1 MSILLISEYN
11 DQGLSSTIFSLCAAA
26 QELRAPMDLLLVGE
40 GTAELPPAAHNLP
53 GIRKVLWGNGQQK
66 GASLPEVVA
75 PRVAELMTDY
85 TYLIGAATTFGK
97 SLLPRIAALL
107 DCPMVS
113 EIIKVIDKKTFVRP
127 AYAGNVLQTLEVKT
141 SKVVLSVRVTAFESK
156 SDVGATPALIE
167 KVNWK
172 TPDTMLS
179 RFVKRQ
185 ELEHERPDL
194 ASARIVVS
202 GGRGLQKKENVR
214 LIEELADCLGGAVG
228 ATRAVVDAGFFPND
242 LQVGQTG
249 KVVAP
254 DIYFAI
260 GISGAIQHLAGM
272 KDSKIIVAINKDPEA
287 PIMQVATY
295 ALVGDLFEIV
305 PTLIQQLKSR

>member
-1 MSILLISEYN
+1 MSILLIAEYKE
-11 DQGLSSTIFSLCAAA
+11 QGLSSTLFSLRAAA
-26 QELRAPMDLLLVGE
+26 QQLGLPIDLLLVGE
-40 GTAELPPAAHNLP
+40 GEAALPKQVHELT
-53 GIRKVLWGNGQQK
+53 GIRKVFWGPGEGESQP
-66 GASLPEVVA
+66 LPEVVA
-75 PRVAELMTDY
+75 PRVAKLMTAYD
-85 TYLIGAATTFGK
+85 YLIGPATTFGK

-113 EIIKVIDKKTFVRP
+113 EVVRIIDKKTFVRP
-127 AYAGNVLQTLEVKT
+127 VYAGNVLQTLEVKT
-141 SKVVLSVRVTAFESK
+141 SKVVLSVRATAFDGENE
-156 SDVGATPALIE
+156 VGSTPVSVEKIE
-167 KVNWK
+167 WDKPP
-172 TPDTMLS
+172 TTLS
-179 RFVKRQ
+179 RFVKREQ
-185 ELEHERPDL
+185 LKRVRADL
-194 ASARIVVS
+194 TSAHIVVS
-202 GGRGLQKKENVR
+202 GGRGLQKKDNVR

-254 DIYFAI
+254 QIYFAI

-287 PIMQVATY
+287 PIMQIATY

-305 PTLIQQLKSR
+305 PELIEQLKRA